1 MCFRSSMKRE
11 DDWLFSS
18 SSSSV
23 CLKEKESKKKR
34 KKNIWIEVTKKK
46 WRARLGGLPAIRRIA
61 QVYRQKKVFL
71 KGEKRKERR
80 LEEKVEKT
88 DGDARPPL
96 TREKEEEEGS
106 RDCMAKFSC

>member
-71 KGEKRKERR
+71 KERREKKDDLKRK
-80 LEEKVEKT
+80 
-88 DGDARPPL
+88 
-96 TREKEEEEGS
+96 S
-106 RDCMAKFSC
+106 RKPTETPDLH